1 MTLDQTKFYICISD
15 IASPTTMKRR
25 NGLKAL
31 EKTFL
36 SQVRL
41 TPFTYKK
48 NKTDTNIV
56 MIKSNDTDLD
66 FFSSI
71 FHGKKTIFSSSGW
84 IFTHFVCILSLLQPF
99 ICL

>member
-41 TPFTYKK
+41 TPFT
-48 NKTDTNIV
+48 
-56 MIKSNDTDLD
+56 
-66 FFSSI
+66 
-71 FHGKKTIFSSSGW
+71 
-84 IFTHFVCILSLLQPF
+84 
-99 ICL
+99 